1 MNRIRW
7 MLALLAL
14 AGATAH
20 AQTIE
25 VPYRGLEY
33 SMLSKEG
40 VTVMIA
46 PLDLSILKYSAAHVW
61 ITNGSTLTVQ
71 VSPQGFSARARSPRQ
86 PQPANYVGV
95 SEVLVVNEA
104 LKRARFGD
112 ILALVRAYERNLYGF
127 KNPQAVNY
135 YQQRKQIAAAEGGS
149 RRMRA
154 AATVSAL
161 VLPKTEVPPGEF
173 REGTV
178 FFPTGDG
185 KPEFLEFSL
194 RLGELS
200 FLFRPGVREFA
211 PRQEPAPAGKNG
223 GKPLH

>member
-1 MNRIRW
+1 MNRAGWI
-7 MLALLAL
+7 LALMAL
-14 AGATAH
+14 AGACAR

-25 VPYRGLEY
+25 VPYRGLDY

-46 PLDLSILKYSAAHVW
+46 PLDLSILNYSAAHVW
-61 ITNGSTLTVQ
+61 ITNGSSRTIP
-71 VSPQGFSARARSPRQ
+71 VSPQVFTARARSPKQ
-86 PQPANYVGV
+86 PQPAEISGLSEALVV
-95 SEVLVVNEA
+95 REVLR
-104 LKRARFGD
+104 RARFRD
-112 ILALVRAYERNLYGF
+112 IMALVRAYERNLYGF

-135 YQQRKQIAAAEGGS
+135 YQERKQIAAAEGGS

-178 FFPTGDG
+178 FFLTGEG
-185 KPEFLEFSL
+185 KSQFLEFSV
-194 RLGELS
+194 RLGGLS
-200 FLFRPGVREFA
+200 FLFRPR
-211 PRQEPAPAGKNG
+211 PADGLN
-223 GKPLH
+223 H

>member
-1 MNRIRW
+1 MNRVRTILLLLT
-7 MLALLAL
+7 LAA
-14 AGATAH
+14 ACAP
-20 AQTIE
+20 AQIE

-33 SMLSKEG
+33 SMLSKDG

-61 ITNGSTLTVQ
+61 ITNGSSRTVQ
-71 VSPQGFSARARSPRQ
+71 VSPQVFTARARSPRQ
-86 PQPANYVGV
+86 PQPANYAGV
-95 SEVLVVNEA
+95 SAALVVNEA
-104 LKRARFGD
+104 LKHARFGD
-112 ILALVRAYERNLYGF
+112 IMALIRAYERNLYGF
-127 KNPQAVNY
+127 KNPQALNH
-135 YQQRKQIAAAEGGS
+135 YQQRKQIAMAEGGS

-178 FFPTGDG
+178 FFSTGDG
-185 KPEFLEFSL
+185 KPEFLEFSA

-200 FLFRPGVREFA
+200 FLFRPGARELI
-211 PRQEPAPAGKNG
+211 PCGDPAGNKAG
-223 GKPLH
+223 QPPR

>member
-1 MNRIRW
+1 

-14 AGATAH
+14 VGACAQ

-61 ITNGSTLTVQ
+61 ITNGSSRSVV
-71 VSPQGFSARARSPRQ
+71 VSPQGFTARARGPKQRE
-86 PQPANYVGV
+86 PAQYAGLSEALVV
-95 SEVLVVNEA
+95 KEVLR
-104 LKRARFGD
+104 RARFGD

-161 VLPKTEVPPGEF
+161 VLPKTDVPPGEF

-185 KPEFLEFSL
+185 KPEFLEFSV
-194 RLGELS
+194 RMGDLS
-200 FLFRPGVREFA
+200 FLFRPRSA
-211 PRQEPAPAGKNG
+211 P
-223 GKPLH
+223 